1 VENPRSTLA
10 SRRPRVFF
18 RRPGVTGTDRRS
30 RAAERLARRVVRPSD
45 ARASPRAM
53 RSSSRRRTG
62 TRERGGGVSSGRA
75 CVSPWT
81 PSTPP
86 PPLRRRPSRD
96 DRGPVRAAFLS
107 SASSLGVRASYPPSE
122 SADPRTEDE
131 DLSTPAGEGGA
142 SSEVDDFDAA
152 ERLVQREWEAYW
164 ADLRRRTAPSARV
177 LDRARLL
184 TVGEWGRGYNRRD
197 APLASEQ
204 EGASPSPRDAREDD
218 REGQASSREA
228 FLFAPRRWS
237 PEHADPSSPEG
248 YFFAPIDD
256 AFAPS
261 PPRTP
266 SPHPQITRGRT
277 GPRDGGGLSPRAIRS
292 LPRASFALHGSS
304 GCASECAVCL
314 RDFAPGEANLTR
326 VPRCAHLFHAECLAP
341 WLMRSSAC
349 PRCRGE
355 VVCAPIARERD
366 VGEGVIRVW
375 RELG

>member
-1 VENPRSTLA
+1 MRRRRWTISTPRNVSSNA
-10 SRRPRVFF
+10 S
-18 RRPGVTGTDRRS
+18 G
-30 RAAERLARRVVRPSD
+30 
-45 ARASPRAM
+45 
-53 RSSSRRRTG
+53 RRTG
-62 TRERGGGVSSGRA
+62 PISGAAPHPPRA
-75 CVSPWT
+75 
-81 PSTPP
+81 
-86 PPLRRRPSRD
+86 RP
-96 DRGPVRAAFLS
+96 
-107 SASSLGVRASYPPSE
+107 
-122 SADPRTEDE
+122 
-131 DLSTPAGEGGA
+131 
-142 SSEVDDFDAA
+142 
-152 ERLVQREWEAYW
+152 
-164 ADLRRRTAPSARV
+164 
-177 LDRARLL
+177 DRARLL

-349 PRCRGE
+349 PRCRGKS
-355 VVCAPIARERD
+355 CARQSRARARRRRGRHSRLERTRVD
-366 VGEGVIRVW
+366 AVW
-375 RELG
+375 RPPGIAIML